1 TTLPAMTGPA
11 TIWLGRVVVKRSAK
25 FDRVSEV
32 SCVPLA
38 KNALP
43 PENAGAPVKAPTAAP
58 VLFLRMWWP
67 VSEKNNDEVRYE
79 VPPPPPV
86 QPSLSFQ
93 RTAPVSEM
101 WVCEQPPL
109 A

>member
-1 TTLPAMTGPA
+1 MTGPA

-25 FDRVSEV
+25 FDRASDDR
-32 SCVPLA
+32 CVPSA

-43 PENAGAPVKAPTAAP
+43 CENAGVPVKVPTAVP
-58 VLFLRMWWP
+58 VVFLRMWSP

-86 QPSLSFQ
+86 QPSLSFHS
-93 RTAPVSEM
+93 TAPVSEM